1 MASSVVAR
9 ADHTA
14 TLLGDG
20 RVLIA
25 GGRQYTTLL
34 DSTELFDPATGT
46 FQAAPVTLRRPRAG
60 HSATVLADGTL
71 LIAGGDDAGS
81 AEILDPATASST
93 LLPALLA
100 IARAY
105 HAATLVES
113 GSVLIVGGA
122 EAGNGPLD
130 SAELFDPATLR
141 FHLVAS
147 VMQVARVE
155 PSLRVLPD
163 GKVQVI
169 GGSRDNS
176 MEVFNPAAGAFGAY
190 ARLLDSSSTTPVDT
204 ILRAQTRAA
213 LFHNQQDAGL
223 VGAFAPLL
231 DREGHSLTEMPGRNQ
246 ALVAGGVD
254 TNDQALQSAAVLA
267 SSGAGV
273 TTDKT
278 SYAPGEIVTITGAG
292 WQPGEAVS
300 MGLHE
305 DPKVC
310 DDRALSSVADADG
323 RFTNSSFSPE
333 PHDIGVTFALTAT
346 GQASGFVAQTTF
358 RDENLALYEDSAR
371 TIQRDAFAWSQTV
384 FASVGGA
391 SVGNCYRIDWIRPDT
406 TTAASD
412 FHTGQNPVLDSFT
425 VPASGPSGTWT
436 VKAFKGSSSNCGTAT
451 FPASPIVTSFFDVA
465 RAVIVGAV
473 ESGGVGGDTYVR
485 EDQAANNFGTAT
497 DVEVNPN
504 AGHRKHALVGFDLSG
519 AGISGSVTSATLRL
533 RLRDGANLPRTDDV
547 YRATSTWGESAVT
560 WSTSPTVAVVATD
573 SESTGNTN
581 NALIRWTVTS
591 DVAGFVSG
599 AFSNFGWQL
608 SDSQDNTSASGQS
621 RFWSTD
627 SSTTDKT
634 QWPVLLVDFAPTTTT
649 TTTSTTTTQAPTTTT
664 TTTPP
669 PTTTTTTPAPT
680 TTTTT
685 QAPTTTTTTQAPTT
699 TTTTTTTTT
708 QRPTSTTTTRPPTP
722 ALTPGYW
729 KNHQAATTAHLPQ
742 QLGGYTVATYQQAV
756 DVFNA
761 MNCSNSSP
769 QNAVGCLAGQLLAA
783 ELNVHNGS
791 SPCITPTISQANAFL
806 VSIGYIGPTGTY
818 KLTPAQRATAV
829 SLSDTLSTYNSR
841 GTCS

>member
-1 MASSVVAR
+1 MRNCRTGGRSQRRGMARAPILLLAASAALTVASFALPSWAQVAGTPELQVARLGHTATVLGDGRILIVGGENASGPVGQAEIFDPASGAFSLVGSSSVVAR

-25 GGRQYTTLL
+25 GGRQYTTRL
-34 DSTELFDPATGT
+34 DSTELFDPATRT
-46 FQAAPVTLRRPRAG
+46 FQAVPVTLRQPRAG

-130 SAELFDPATLR
+130 SAELFDPTTLR

-147 VMQVARVE
+147 VMQVGRVE

-176 MEVFNPAAGAFGAY
+176 MEVFNPAAGAFGGY
-190 ARLLDSSSTTPVDT
+190 ARLLDGSGATPVET

-223 VGAFAPLL
+223 VGSFAPLL

-246 ALVAGGVD
+246 AL
-254 TNDQALQSAAVLA
+254 QSAAVLA
-267 SSGAGV
+267 SSAASV

-278 SYAPGEIVTITGAG
+278 SYAPGEIVTVTGAG

-305 DPKVC
+305 DPRVC
-310 DDRALSSVADADG
+310 DDRTLSSVADADG
-323 RFTNSSFSPE
+323 SFTDSSFSPE
-333 PHDIGVTFALTAT
+333 PHDVGVTFALTAT

-406 TTAASD
+406 TTAASN

-451 FPASPIVTSFFDVA
+451 FPASPIVTSSFDVA

-519 AGISGSVTSATLRL
+519 TGISGSVTSATLRL

-560 WSTSPTVAVVATD
+560 WNTSPTVAAGATD
-573 SESTGNTN
+573 SESTGSTHD
-581 NALIRWTVTS
+581 ALIRWTVTS
-591 DVAGFVSG
+591 
-599 AFSNFGWQL
+599 
-608 SDSQDNTSASGQS
+608 
-621 RFWSTD
+621 
-627 SSTTDKT
+627 
-634 QWPVLLVDFAPTTTT
+634 
-649 TTTSTTTTQAPTTTT
+649 
-664 TTTPP
+664 
-669 PTTTTTTPAPT
+669 
-680 TTTTT
+680 
-685 QAPTTTTTTQAPTT
+685 
-699 TTTTTTTTT
+699 
-708 QRPTSTTTTRPPTP
+708 
-722 ALTPGYW
+722 
-729 KNHQAATTAHLPQ
+729 
-742 QLGGYTVATYQQAV
+742 
-756 DVFNA
+756 
-761 MNCSNSSP
+761 
-769 QNAVGCLAGQLLAA
+769 
-783 ELNVHNGS
+783 
-791 SPCITPTISQANAFL
+791 
-806 VSIGYIGPTGTY
+806 
-818 KLTPAQRATAV
+818 
-829 SLSDTLSTYNSR
+829 
-841 GTCS
+841 